1 MVARVQE
8 SIVAHLPSGEVNKHQ
23 VSKSLHMSTR
33 TLQRRL
39 QEEGSSFV
47 EILNET
53 RRELALQYIQDD
65 SLPLKEVS
73 YLLGYSNSTTFSKAF
88 KRWTGKKPS
97 EARI

>member
-1 MVARVQE
+1 
-8 SIVAHLPSGEVNKHQ
+8 
-23 VSKSLHMSTR
+23 MSTR

-39 QEEGSSFV
+39 QEEGSGFV

-73 YLLGYSNSTTFSKAF
+73 YLLGYSDVSNFSRAF
-88 KRWTGKKPS
+88 KRWTGKAPS
-97 EARI
+97 GARVDN